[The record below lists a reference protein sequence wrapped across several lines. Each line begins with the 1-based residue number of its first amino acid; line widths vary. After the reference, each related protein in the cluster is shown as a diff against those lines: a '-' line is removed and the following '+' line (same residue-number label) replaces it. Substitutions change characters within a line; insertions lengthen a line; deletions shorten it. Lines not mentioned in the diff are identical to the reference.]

1 MGSSET
7 AIVRCELEM
16 AQRALKLQTRRCRQL
31 VSEYTRKLQAKEL
44 EAISER
50 RLRDEQLTK
59 VLRSLLVFEARLKQE
74 QTFIRHQLEEKDD
87 LIRRQRKE
95 LRGLRSTVQYCKTCS
110 QFYTCGNLDSGD
122 GDSSSEYYVGSQ
134 EHWESGS
141 DLYGSISEFSRLENS
156 SGEDSHKQ
164 EYDDERIIYEK
175 NNYNKCNNFKR
186 LKKTNSNSSRRTTG
200 TYFEVLKTNESS
212 TESAPEGED
221 TSSDLTDSQKTKQQ
235 IDKVSERI
243 EELFAKSSCN
253 DDTFSNKMDSL
264 HGIRRLDTSSESN
277 TTTSDEISIHSPD
290 IPININIKDSRSS
303 TNSSEALTNDKGE
316 NETSK
321 IESEVNHV
329 NENLTNEEK
338 ELSQV
343 DINTTKNR
351 NISETITV
359 FDVGDGEQNDNWYVS
374 ASDNEDNDQRDIYR
388 NNPVLECMN
397 QILLQNINDSIN
409 SPPKSPDLER
419 NPKTKSQKRVKFSD
433 ENMENNKEIPL
444 PEQISPTIK
453 IDTENKEPP
462 YIQAD
467 YYETPIQGAANFYEV
482 PQSIYSNDYE
492 QILSKCSGDSIHS
505 WSPGTASKM
514 ENLQENKINRMS
526 AQKLTTPKCNNL
538 NTELEDRN
546 HYYIDMEATY
556 STDNISSEK
565 KIKVPRTPP
574 ALPPKPANLVS
585 KLKLQ
590 HGLRHASSVIEH
602 VDEFIADS
610 EPDYCS
616 ISELNLPSEKMVMTN
631 GHLTPVTSPEV
642 KTKELIYD
650 PISLDGLVP
659 KPAEKS
665 SFQAPKEPQ
674 IKNDRII
681 ANIASIAQINMLKN
695 KKEPEIPKLPQV
707 SEIIIPEEDEKDS
720 KIDYIS
726 QDNYIK
732 NNSQILKQK
741 LIPSNNDKY
750 RNRIMIG
757 TSVSNLIS
765 NFNNQYNLT
774 QIKNRKSGSDRYK
787 INEKPFSS
795 IECSQDYDKQQ
806 KSPTRPKT
814 ETLSF
819 EKFDLS
825 QNFEEFN
832 LDDCEIGEEYQSE
845 PSHSLTY
852 NINEDDNL
860 NTNTHKE
867 VNNEIQNA
875 ENKIKETSVENLHVT
890 QTAQQLQHL
899 QQLQETLSST
909 QRIENN
915 LHECENK
922 SLVINR
928 NPEPSYEHF
937 LECTGLSSKSILTP
951 SRMLSNHKSMLKPK
965 DIKLRSRVKSTT
977 VYEHPSGTVK
987 YWSEPYL

>member
-74 QTFIRHQLEEKDD
+74 QAFIRHQLEEKDD

-95 LRGLRSTVQYCKTCS
+95 LRGLRATVQYCKTCS

-122 GDSSSEYYVGSQ
+122 GYSSSEFYVGSQ

-141 DLYGSISEFSRLENS
+141 ELYESISEFSRLENS

-175 NNYNKCNNFKR
+175 NKYNKCNNFKR
-186 LKKTNSNSSRRTTG
+186 LKKTNSNSSRRMTG
-200 TYFEVLKTNESS
+200 TYFEVFKTHESS
-212 TESAPEGED
+212 TESAPEAED
-221 TSSDLTDSQKTKQQ
+221 TSSDPRDSQKTKQQ

-243 EELFAKSSCN
+243 EELFAESSCN

-277 TTTSDEISIHSPD
+277 TTTSDEISLHSPD
-290 IPININIKDSRSS
+290 IPMNVNLNDSRSS
-303 TNSSEALTNDKGE
+303 TNSSEVLSNDKEE
-316 NETSK
+316 NETS
-321 IESEVNHV
+321 EMNHV

-343 DINTTKNR
+343 DVNTTKNR

-433 ENMENNKEIPL
+433 ENIESNKEIPA
-444 PEQISPTIK
+444 PEPIFPTSVNSLEIQV
-453 IDTENKEPP
+453 DVENKEPP
-462 YIQAD
+462 YIQTD
-467 YYETPIQGAANFYEV
+467 YYETPIQGGANFYEV

-492 QILSKCSGDSIHS
+492 QILSKCSGDSVHS

-538 NTELEDRN
+538 NNEVEDRN

-556 STDNISSEK
+556 STDSVSNDK
-565 KIKVPRTPP
+565 KMKVPRTPP

-590 HGLRHASSVIEH
+590 HGLRHASVIEH

-631 GHLTPVTSPEV
+631 GHLTPVTSPEL
-642 KTKELIYD
+642 KSKDLIYD
-650 PISLDGLVP
+650 PISLDGLIS
-659 KPAEKS
+659 KPVDKT

-674 IKNDRII
+674 TKNDRII
-681 ANIASIAQINMLKN
+681 ANMASIAQISMLKN

-707 SEIIIPEEDEKDS
+707 SEIIIPEEEEKDS

-741 LIPSNNDKY
+741 LIPSNNEKY
-750 RNRIMIG
+750 RNRILIG

-806 KSPTRPKT
+806 KSPIKPKA
-814 ETLSF
+814 ETPSF

-845 PSHSLTY
+845 PSHSLNY
-852 NINEDDNL
+852 NVNEDDNL
-860 NTNTHKE
+860 DANTQKAIADND
-867 VNNEIQNA
+867 IQNV
-875 ENKIKETSVENLHVT
+875 ENKIKANLHVA
-890 QTAQQLQHL
+890 QNAQQLQHL
-899 QQLQETLSST
+899 QQLQNTLSST
-909 QRIENN
+909 RRIENN

-977 VYEHPSGTVK
+977 VYEHPTGTVK